1 MGDDWRVRI
10 ALVDLPREL
19 TDDDQVY
26 ARGYPA
32 SPQEIAAA
40 AAVHAE
46 MGSYRQALI
55 PELGSRLGDQ
65 VAVGSSGTEIFL
77 YASSAGSADEAARV
91 AREVLARHD
100 VSAPV
105 RIERWS
111 SWDEEWLDAT
121 DKPAADVAAEQ
132 QAEHEYLQEHERE
145 TSVTTGRPAWAMTVE
160 LRSRRDAVALAGHL
174 AAQGWRVR
182 RLRKDLIVWADCED
196 DAKGLDRA
204 LSGDA
209 YTAFRVRRVS
219 YGRNIPLGP
228 PPQGPLI
235 FGPLVRNLSSP
246 DQQNSQVTAPHHRLR
261 PNRVLSQDSRQPRAG
276 QERADRSHS
285 TRLHALQ
292 TTDRKQD
299 TATPGTDSP
308 KHRAAC
314 QLSLADLA
322 ASKSRPTRV
331 GRGLPR
337 PEADAGSAA
346 APP

>member
-1 MGDDWRVRI
+1 VPAANAEDVNRAGAGAEGCYGSSMGDDWRVRI

-19 TDDDQVY
+19 ADDGQVY

-46 MGSYRQALI
+46 MESYRQALI

-65 VAVGSSGTEIFL
+65 VAVGSSGTDIFL

-105 RIERWS
+105 RVERWGS
-111 SWDEEWLDAT
+111 RDEEWLDVT
-121 DKPAADVAAEQ
+121 DQPSADVAAEQ
-132 QAEHEYLQEHERE
+132 QAEHEYVQEQERE

-174 AAQGWRVR
+174 AAQGWQVR

-196 DAKGLDRA
+196 DAKGLDQA

-209 YTAFRVRRVS
+209 YMVFRVRRVS

-235 FGPLVRNLSSP
+235 FGPLGAPSRLSRP
-246 DQQNSQVTAPHHRLR
+246 ANSQVTAPHHRSI
-261 PNRVLSQDSRQPRAG
+261 PNRVLSQVARQVVGGPVGVNAHTIDMAGPFGGMKDSGSGRECG
-276 QERADRSHS
+276 VEGIADY
-285 TRLHALQ
+285 TQLKTLM
-292 TTDRKQD
+292 
-299 TATPGTDSP
+299 PPVGTY
-308 KHRAAC
+308 
-314 QLSLADLA
+314 
-322 ASKSRPTRV
+322 V
-331 GRGLPR
+331 
-337 PEADAGSAA
+337 
-346 APP
+346 